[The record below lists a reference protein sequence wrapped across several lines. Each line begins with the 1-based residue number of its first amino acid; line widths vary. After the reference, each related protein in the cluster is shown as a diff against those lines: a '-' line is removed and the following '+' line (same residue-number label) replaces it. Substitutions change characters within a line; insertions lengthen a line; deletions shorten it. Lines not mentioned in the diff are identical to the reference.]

1 MSTSKFTQFI
11 EDQKAQKGNAN
22 NSHFNLEAEVNSG
35 RKNKKS
41 NLESISK
48 SENKTIAMKKHNYS
62 AGPCILPQ
70 EVFEKSAQAIL
81 NFNDSGLSLLE
92 ISHRSKDFVAVMEEA
107 RALVLELL
115 GLEGKG
121 YQALFL
127 AGGAS
132 LEFLMVP
139 YNLMKENGKAA
150 YLDTGVWA
158 SGAIKEAKHFGET
171 VVVASSKEEN
181 YNHIPKNY
189 VVPEDADYF
198 HCTSNNTIFG
208 TQMKEFP
215 NLTIPMVCD
224 MSSDIFSRQMDFS
237 KFDLIYAGAQKNMG
251 PAGTTLIVV
260 KEEILG
266 KTGRPIPSMLDYEKH
281 IKAESMYNTPPVFPI
296 YASLLTLQ
304 WLKNLGGIAAIE
316 KINNA
321 KAALLYAE
329 IDRNPL
335 FKGTANAEDRS
346 NMNACFVL
354 ENEAHTE
361 TFDALWKA
369 AGISG
374 LPGHR
379 LAGGYRASMY
389 NALPLESVQVLVDVM
404 KDLEHKI

>member
-1 MSTSKFTQFI
+1 
-11 EDQKAQKGNAN
+11 
-22 NSHFNLEAEVNSG
+22 
-35 RKNKKS
+35 
-41 NLESISK
+41 
-48 SENKTIAMKKHNYS
+48 MKKHNYS

-92 ISHRSKDFVAVMEEA
+92 MSHRSKDFVAVMDEA
-107 RALVLELL
+107 RSLVLDLL

-127 AGGAS
+127 SGGAS

-150 YLDTGVWA
+150 YLDTGTWA
-158 SGAIKEAKHFGET
+158 AAAIKEAQLFGET
-171 VVVASSKEEN
+171 SIIGSSKEQN
-181 YNHIPKNY
+181 YNHIPKGY
-189 VVPEDADYF
+189 TIPADANYF

-208 TQMKEFP
+208 TQMKTFP
-215 NLTIPMVCD
+215 ATTLPVVCD
-224 MSSDIFSRQMDFS
+224 MSSDIFSRVLDFS

-266 KTGRPIPSMLDYEKH
+266 KTGRTIPSMLDYTKH
-281 IKAESMYNTPPVFPI
+281 IKAESMYNTPPVFPV

-316 KINNA
+316 KINND

-335 FKGTANAEDRS
+335 FKGAAAVEDRS
-346 NMNACFVL
+346 TMNATFL
-354 ENEAHTE
+354 LNDEAHAA
-361 TFDALWKA
+361 TFDGLWKA

-379 LAGGYRASMY
+379 SVGGYRASMY

-404 KDLEHKI
+404 KELETKV